1 LKPKSRPSSYR
12 KVELLSLIYNRLTG
26 YEKNFVKRIIQ
37 YGNPKDLYEELTEKQ
52 FKYISILYN
61 EKQRQIEARIK
72 KIEATNKE
80 SGE

>member
-1 LKPKSRPSSYR
+1 MKPKSRPSSYR